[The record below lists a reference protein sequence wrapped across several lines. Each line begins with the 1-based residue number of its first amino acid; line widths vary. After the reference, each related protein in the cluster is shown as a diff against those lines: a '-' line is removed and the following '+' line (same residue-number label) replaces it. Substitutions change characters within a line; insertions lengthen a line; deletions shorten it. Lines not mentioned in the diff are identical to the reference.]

1 MDASGLELRMLAHY
15 MNDPSY
21 TREVLDGDIHTA
33 NQKSAGLPTRDQ
45 AKTFI
50 YAFLYGAGDEKI
62 GSIVGGTSAD
72 GKEVKRKFLDNT
84 PALKSLRERVATA
97 SKRGYLIGL
106 DGRRIIVRSEHSAL
120 NTLLQ
125 GAGAIVMKQALVFL
139 DNQAKAKGIK
149 YKIVGNIHDEIQT
162 EVLDMDSILFGKI
175 AVDSIRLAGFEFN
188 LNCPLDGE
196 YKIGETWNETH

>member
-1 MDASGLELRMLAHY
+1 MLAHY

-21 TREVLDGDIHTA
+21 TREILDGDIHTA

-106 DGRRIIVRSEHSAL
+106 DGRRIMVRSEHSAL

-125 GAGAIVMKQALVFL
+125 GAGAIVMKKALVLL
-139 DNQAKAKGIK
+139 DKNAKWRELK
-149 YKIVGNIHDEIQT
+149 YKFVGNIHDEIQT
-162 EVLDMDSILFGKI
+162 EVFDMDSKAFGEL
-175 AVDSIRLAGFEFN
+175 AVLAIEEAGKAFN